1 MGLIC
6 LCWSFQNVSHN
17 KDIIQLLLI
26 LSPEMCICGFTCDV
40 THPKQRELCWCVAL
54 VVSAVALSLLPVMPG
69 LGGGQPVVSD
79 NPEKKTKFN
88 KLLDYS
94 MQAPKK

>member
-1 MGLIC
+1 MEQARLLVVLLVLPKSGR
-6 LCWSFQNVSHN
+6 SVSAA
-17 KDIIQLLLI
+17 LLAML
-26 LSPEMCICGFTCDV
+26 LV

-69 LGGGQPVVSD
+69 PGGGQPVVSD

-88 KLLDYS
+88 KPLDHS
-94 MQAPKK
+94 MQAPSNEHLS